1 VPVVVAVSLT
11 LSSLVACTA
20 SKAPKQHPAVAP
32 PESELRIGVR
42 QPSTLDPAMRA
53 NPSDLLVA
61 RQIYEPL
68 VGVDPQTGGLLP
80 RLASSWDVLNGGTG
94 FRFHLRPDARFQDGV
109 TVTASDVAFELNRLA
124 RKETNSSLSHL
135 LKPVAGYEQ
144 VHGTGEA
151 TELAGVKVDDPRTLV
166 ITITQA
172 WYEFPYVLADPSTAP
187 VPSAAFQSDPAAFLR
202 HPTGSGP
209 YALASGSGLPGDLVL
224 ERSKHYWGPQPAVAR
239 VRFIS
244 GGSSAAALGDLKA
257 GRIDIGDVAPDAM
270 SEALSEF
277 GSRGLTPLAA
287 EISLGF
293 NLADPAVKDPRLRRA
308 VSLAVDRPAIGKKVY
323 GDVLVPADALIPRGL
338 PGHTELA
345 CVDSCVHDVERAKA
359 LVQQVSGTARPEI
372 GYDYP
377 QSGTNDAVAQELKS
391 ELAAAGISLV
401 PRPHAPIDFLSTLN
415 ANSQQMFLLIW
426 VADYPLA
433 DWFLAPLFR
442 ASSPDNHTGYNDPT
456 VQSLIDAERSAPDP
470 AARLG
475 LEKQIEQKVLADL
488 PVTPV
493 GFFRNHYAAA
503 TRIQGFSVDLLG
515 SFDVAR
521 LSLGA
526 ARPAAASGS

>member
-1 VPVVVAVSLT
+1 MAT
-11 LSSLVACTA
+11 LAFAALDLVACTA
-20 SKAPKQHPAVAP
+20 SKAPRGGPAATPTEV
-32 PESELRIGVR
+32 RIGIR
-42 QPSTLDPAMRA
+42 QPSTLDPALRA

-68 VGVDPQTGGLLP
+68 VGFDPQTGALLP
-80 RLASSWDVLNGGTG
+80 RLATSWEVLNGGTG

-124 RKETNSSLSHL
+124 RKDTNSSLAHL
-135 LKPVAGYEQ
+135 LKPVAGYDQ

-151 TELAGVKVDDPRTLV
+151 TELAGVKVEDPRTLV
-166 ITITQA
+166 ITIAQP

-187 VPSAAFQSDPAAFLR
+187 IPAAEFQSDPAAFLR

-209 YALASGSGLPGDLVL
+209 YALASGSALPGNLVL

-239 VRFIS
+239 VRFVS
-244 GGSSAAALGDLKA
+244 GSPSAALGDLKA

-270 SEALSEF
+270 SQALGDF
-277 GSRGLTPLAA
+277 GSRGFTPLAA

-293 NLADPAVKDPRLRRA
+293 NLADPALRDPRLRRA
-308 VSLAVDRPAIGKKVY
+308 VSLAVDRQAIAKKVY
-323 GDVLVPADALIPRGL
+323 GDVLVPADDLIPRGL

-345 CVDSCVHDVERAKA
+345 CAETCVHDLAAARA
-359 LVQQVSGTARPEI
+359 LVQQVSGTAQPQI

-377 QSGTNDAVAQELKS
+377 QSGTNDAVARELKS
-391 ELAAAGISLV
+391 ELAAAGIALL
-401 PRPHAPIDFLSTLN
+401 PRPHPAADFLSTLN
-415 ANSQQMFLLIW
+415 MNTQQMFLLIW

-433 DWFLAPLFR
+433 DWFLAPLFS
-442 ASSPDNHTGYNDPT
+442 ANSPDNHSGYNDAS
-456 VQSLIDAERSAPDP
+456 VQSLIDAERSNGDP
-470 AARLG
+470 STRLG
-475 LEKQIEQKVLADL
+475 LEKQVEQKVLADL

-493 GFFRNHYAAA
+493 GFFRNHYAAS
-503 TRIQGFSVDLLG
+503 TRVRDFSVDVLG
-515 SFDVAR
+515 GFDVAR

-526 ARPAAASGS
+526 AQPAPSGGS

>member
-1 VPVVVAVSLT
+1 VAVLAFAA
-11 LSSLVACTA
+11 LDLVSCTA
-20 SKAPKQHPAVAP
+20 SKTPNV
-32 PESELRIGVR
+32 ESAATPTELRIGVR
-42 QPSTLDPAMRA
+42 QPSTLDPALRA

-68 VGVDPQTGGLLP
+68 VGFDPQTGALLP
-80 RLASSWDVLNGGTG
+80 RLATSWQVLNGGTA

-124 RKETNSSLSHL
+124 RKDTNSSLAHL
-135 LKPVAGYEQ
+135 LKPVVGYDQ

-151 TELAGVKVDDPRTLV
+151 TELAGVKVEDPRTLV
-166 ITITQA
+166 ITITQP

-187 VPSAAFQSDPAAFLR
+187 IPAAKFQSDSAAFLR

-209 YALASGSGLPGDLVL
+209 YALASGSALPGDLVL
-224 ERSKHYWGPQPAVAR
+224 ERSKHYWGPLPAVAT
-239 VRFIS
+239 VRFVS
-244 GGSSAAALGDLKA
+244 GGSPSAALGDLRA

-270 SEALSEF
+270 SQALRDF
-277 GSRGLTPLAA
+277 GSRGFTPLAA

-293 NLADPAVKDPRLRRA
+293 NLTDPALKDPRLRRA
-308 VSLAVDRPAIGKKVY
+308 VSMAVDRQAIGKKVY
-323 GDVLVPADALIPRGL
+323 GDVLVPADGLIPRGL

-345 CVDSCVHDVERAKA
+345 CADSCVHDPAGAKA

-377 QSGTNDAVAQELKS
+377 RSGTNDAVAQELKS
-391 ELAAAGISLV
+391 ELDAAGITLV
-401 PRPHAPIDFLSTLN
+401 PRPHAPIDFLSMLN

-433 DWFLAPLFR
+433 DWFLAPLFS
-442 ASSPDNHTGYNDPT
+442 ANSPDNHSGYNDPA
-456 VQSLIDAERSAPDP
+456 VQSLIDAERSNGDTVP
-470 AARLG
+470 RLG

-503 TRIQGFSVDLLG
+503 TRVQGFYVDVLG
-515 SFDVAR
+515 GFDVAR
-521 LSLGA
+521 LRLGA
-526 ARPAAASGS
+526 AEPLSTASS

>member
-1 VPVVVAVSLT
+1 MAVLAFAAFAA
-11 LSSLVACTA
+11 LDLVACTG
-20 SKAPKQHPAVAP
+20 SKTPNV
-32 PESELRIGVR
+32 ESATTLTELRIGVR

-68 VGVDPQTGGLLP
+68 VGFDPQTGALLP
-80 RLASSWDVLNGGTG
+80 RLATSWQVLNGGTG

-109 TVTASDVAFELNRLA
+109 TVTANDVAFELNRLA
-124 RKETNSSLSHL
+124 RKDTNSSLAHL
-135 LKPVAGYEQ
+135 LMPVVGYDQ

-151 TELAGVKVDDPRTLV
+151 TELAGVKVEDPRTLV
-166 ITITQA
+166 ITITQP

-187 VPSAAFQSDPAAFLR
+187 IPAARFQSDPAAFLR

-209 YALASGSGLPGDLVL
+209 YALASGSALPGNLVL
-224 ERSKHYWGPQPAVAR
+224 ERSKHYWGPLPAVAT
-239 VRFIS
+239 VRFVS
-244 GGSSAAALGDLKA
+244 GGSPSAALGDLRA
-257 GRIDIGDVAPDAM
+257 GRIDIGDVAPDSM
-270 SEALSEF
+270 SQALRDF
-277 GSRGLTPLAA
+277 GSRGFTPLAA

-293 NLADPAVKDPRLRRA
+293 NLTDPALKDPRLRRA
-308 VSLAVDRPAIGKKVY
+308 VSMAVDRQAIGKKVY
-323 GDVLVPADALIPRGL
+323 GDVLVPADGLIPRGL

-345 CVDSCVHDVERAKA
+345 CADSCVHDPAGAKA

-377 QSGTNDAVAQELKS
+377 RSGTNDAVAQELKS
-391 ELAAAGISLV
+391 ELDAAGITLV
-401 PRPHAPIDFLSTLN
+401 PRPHAPIDFLSALN
-415 ANSQQMFLLIW
+415 TNSQQMFLLIW

-433 DWFLAPLFR
+433 DWFLAPLFS
-442 ASSPDNHTGYNDPT
+442 ANSPDNHSGYNDPA
-456 VQSLIDAERSAPDP
+456 VQSLIDAERSDGDLVP
-470 AARLG
+470 RLG

-493 GFFRNHYAAA
+493 GFFRNHYAASS
-503 TRIQGFSVDLLG
+503 RVQGFYVDVLG
-515 SFDVAR
+515 GFDVAR

-526 ARPAAASGS
+526 APSGS